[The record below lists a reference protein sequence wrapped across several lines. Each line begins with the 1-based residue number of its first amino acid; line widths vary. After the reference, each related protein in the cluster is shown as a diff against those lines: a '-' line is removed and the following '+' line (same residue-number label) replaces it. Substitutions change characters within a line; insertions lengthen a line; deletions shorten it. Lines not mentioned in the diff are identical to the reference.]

1 MKRES
6 SDLAKI
12 AISIIIG
19 GLSKIKCMG
28 KWVNP
33 GPYSFSYMLFSELL
47 NFRNDIYRWESFE
60 MLFHPSTWPC
70 FLGKSRLPPYIRKKF
85 DSGADDRLL
94 KYLSPLKKFSF
105 SVSPDLI
112 STAHSWAPASR
123 IKSISWPVLFRQ
135 KKALER
141 RPAWSLDL
149 MCSDMIKDSNIFP
162 RR

>member
-1 MKRES
+1 MNS
-6 SDLAKI
+6 VGWSHQYLLSFAGFS
-12 AISIIIG
+12 ASGFIG
-19 GLSKIKCMG
+19 IVYQICQFQRSA
-28 KWVNP
+28 P
-33 GPYSFSYMLFSELL
+33 FLFL

-70 FLGKSRLPPYIRKKF
+70 FLGKSRLPPYTRKKF

-94 KYLSPLKKFSF
+94 KYLSPLIKFSF

-149 MCSDMIKDSNIFP
+149 MCSDVIKDSNIFP